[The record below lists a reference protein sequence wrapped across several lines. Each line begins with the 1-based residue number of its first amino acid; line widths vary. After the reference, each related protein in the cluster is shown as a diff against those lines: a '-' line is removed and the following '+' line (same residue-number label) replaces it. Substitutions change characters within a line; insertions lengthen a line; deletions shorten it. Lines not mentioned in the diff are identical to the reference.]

1 MIFAAVVAT
10 FFILMAFQI
19 NEVVALAKKIVGKDL
34 KILKTGSEKHEREP
48 VIEEVKEGVGQ
59 A

>member
-1 MIFAAVVAT
+1 
-10 FFILMAFQI
+10 MAFQI